1 MDRWLLDTNAVVS
14 LFTDRNEAQRNEV
27 VFAFDKAMRGE
38 IELVLHQHVMSE
50 AVFTLMNVYLISN
63 SKVSEIIRDLVDH
76 PNVILENDISWVR
89 ILDLWPSVLRDFGDA
104 IVAAVA
110 REKGYIVFTFDKRF
124 QKILEKLRVEVKIV
138 RKLRK

>member
-50 AVFTLMNVYLISN
+50 TVFTLMNVYLISN

-110 REKGYIVFTFDKRF
+110 REKGYVVFTFDKRF

-138 RKLRK
+138 RK